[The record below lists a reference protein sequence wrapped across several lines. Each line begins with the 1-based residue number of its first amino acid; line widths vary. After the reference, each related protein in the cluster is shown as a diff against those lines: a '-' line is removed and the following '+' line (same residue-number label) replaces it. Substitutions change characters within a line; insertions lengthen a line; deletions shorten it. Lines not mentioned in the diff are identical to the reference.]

1 MILVTGGAGFIGL
14 NFIREWLS
22 LYDEPVINIDDLRY
36 SANADLLPASPNH
49 IFIKEDIASSNIQ
62 NILMKYQPR
71 ALIHF
76 AAESHVDKS
85 IENPWI
91 FMKTNIEGTLNLL
104 SCVKNYLPACVFLH
118 VSTDEVYGSLKP
130 SDPAFTEQSP
140 YAPNSPYSASKA
152 ASDHLVRSFHKTY
165 GLQTLITHCSNNYG
179 QFQYPE
185 KLIPL
190 IISHAISGQ
199 DLPIYGNG
207 LNVRDWIH
215 VSDHCNALRC
225 VLNHGQYGEVY
236 NIGSDCE
243 ITNLDMVNMICE
255 YLDKLLPKDFSYK
268 DQIKF
273 VKDRPG
279 HDFRYAID
287 SSKIRKLGWEPKIS
301 INTGLE
307 TLIRSYL

>member
-36 SANADLLPASPNH
+36 SANADSLPASSNH
-49 IFIKEDIASSNIQ
+49 IFIKEDIVSSNIQ
-62 NILMKYQPR
+62 NILIKYQPR

-130 SDPAFTEQSP
+130 FDPAFTEQSP

-236 NIGSDCE
+236 NIGSNCE

-255 YLDKLLPKDFSYK
+255 YLDKLIPKDFSYK